1 MQAALIT
8 YLQAAPNTAE
18 APGETTAAGHAG
30 SGMRI
35 NSASRSGI
43 NDTLFTTILQQ
54 GITIDTALG
63 LGGGDMTLLT
73 AADVNGEADEGAAA
87 DACSLLMQ
95 LVVLNSAAQTV
106 DGGQETPGEEGRL
119 GMISAVSE
127 SPGASACAR
136 PEDLEAAVTGILNR
150 GDTASEMLGAPAAGA
165 ATENNERAPGLP
177 EGKPSAVPFD
187 EVLDGIAGALKSEL
201 NRSGAAQDAPAASTD
216 TAAITGNAAAEQ
228 SAVPAASENGSTP
241 AEGRTEGT
249 HGSAAS
255 APGAELSERENAVV
269 PPVAGKTDGNDGGRA
284 PNGPGSRDKNNDAAA
299 AGGGVNAALP
309 DTGAKSAPVAEK
321 AAAVERALSRFAD
334 DIISVRGGSR
344 EIRIVLEPESLGVVT
359 ISVVKN
365 ENGISAKI
373 KSEDREIAAIISD
386 QVQRLVSSMESKG
399 ITVNDID
406 VAYSQMEQNAGFTR
420 QGFSQARDESTTG
433 SALPADRDSGD
444 DTTYPEIWQTL
455 YDGGAAGDTTVD
467 YRI

>member
-136 PEDLEAAVTGILNR
+136 PEDLEAAAAVLSAQAEIQADAEGHGR
-150 GDTASEMLGAPAAGA
+150 TA
-165 ATENNERAPGLP
+165 GLP